1 MSENIIENLLN
12 NLLQDRNLR
21 GYSSKWANWKSQLTI
36 YTCKFC
42 IEQHGKIVDISILDN
57 KDEVQ
62 AHPNC
67 KCIYVPIAGRE
78 YEGHSEIP
86 WPQQHEYDG

>member
-42 IEQHGKIVDISILDN
+42 IERTEKLQISLYWITKMKFKRIQTVNAYMFL
-57 KDEVQ
+57 
-62 AHPNC
+62 
-67 KCIYVPIAGRE
+67 
-78 YEGHSEIP
+78 
-86 WPQQHEYDG
+86 